1 MFKLYSSEYC
11 SIGAPS
17 DEKYDAPIKTI
28 ITPYVKD
35 CLYNYVNLSMDSTGE
50 FRVIF
55 HVDEDTSFEYIVNG
69 ETDIILNALEQYN
82 LSELRVEIISDGI
95 QHSQISFKKLTIYY
109 NN

>member
-1 MFKLYSSEYC
+1 
-11 SIGAPS
+11 
-17 DEKYDAPIKTI
+17 
-28 ITPYVKD
+28 
-35 CLYNYVNLSMDSTGE
+35 MDSTGE

-69 ETDIILNALEQYN
+69 ETDIILNTLEQYN
-82 LSELRVEIISDGI
+82 LSELRVEIISVGV